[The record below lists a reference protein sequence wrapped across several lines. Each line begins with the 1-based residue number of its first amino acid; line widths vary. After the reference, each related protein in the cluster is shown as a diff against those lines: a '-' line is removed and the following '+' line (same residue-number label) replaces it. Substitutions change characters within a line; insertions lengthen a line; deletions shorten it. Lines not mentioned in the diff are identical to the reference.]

1 MDQRSRPRND
11 ARAEVVNLDQ
21 ARDRLAGR
29 VGGPPGAL
37 QAAAGQAAGLP
48 VDASQPASQPA
59 SSPAASPPSPQP
71 SLRPSPQFFPQFSHP
86 PASQSADTGTAP
98 PLDAS
103 ALADALS
110 SKAGQFDTFNTS
122 LAAYLKSEDVER
134 VAAAYVYS
142 DVAHAGQMRA
152 SGEEYITHPLAVAA
166 ICAAWKLDAQAL
178 MAALLHDVV
187 EDTGITISDVA
198 SRFGAPVGE
207 LVDGLSKL
215 DKIEF
220 ESQEN
225 AQAENFR
232 KMLLAM
238 ARDVRV
244 ILVKLA
250 DRLHNMRTIGS
261 LRTAKRRRI
270 ARETLDIYAPIAHR
284 LGLNQVYRELQ
295 DLSFANLYPHRFA
308 VISRAIKQARGNRR
322 EGVHKILE
330 AIQRTLPE
338 AGITAQVFGRE
349 KHVYGIYRKM
359 VEKKLTFAQVLDVY
373 GFRVVV
379 KDLPTAYHT
388 LGVLH
393 ALYKPVPGK
402 FKDYIAI
409 PKVNGYQ
416 SLHTTL
422 IGPFGTPVELQIRT
436 AGMHRVAEAGVA
448 AHWLYKT
455 GDDAIS
461 DVQKKT
467 HKWLQSLL
475 DIQNSSGDPVEFL
488 EHVKVD
494 LFPDEVYVFTPKGRI
509 MSLPRGATVI
519 DFAYTVHTGVGD
531 ACVGCKVNNEPMP
544 LRTELKNGDLVE
556 IITSKGSQPNPGW
569 LGFVRTGKARAHIRH
584 YLKTMKFE
592 ESAALGERLLGQAL
606 RALGINDIE
615 LDSARWEKLLRDV
628 GAKSR
633 NDLFADIGLGK
644 SLAAVVAR
652 RFQTGMPGGAG
663 AHGGSGSPGTP
674 GAADEPDAER
684 RRDVRAAPVQIRGAD
699 GTAVQLAH
707 CCQPIPGDPIIGLIT
722 KGQGLTI
729 HTHDCKTLVKSRRKD
744 HHDWVDVEWD
754 AEPHRFFTVGIR
766 IIVSNGRGILAKVA
780 AALTSADTNITNV
793 HTEDD
798 ESGNYATMAFTIQV
812 ADRLHL
818 ARVLR
823 RLRRIH
829 EVVRI
834 ARIKS

>member
-1 MDQRSRPRND
+1 MDHRSHPRSA
-11 ARAEVVNLDQ
+11 ARAQVVNLEE
-21 ARDRLAGR
+21 ARGR
-29 VGGPPGAL
+29 ITARGPEPQDSPVAPAATHAVQSTQPNTPPVTSVPPGASRI
-37 QAAAGQAAGLP
+37 AMPDAAGE
-48 VDASQPASQPA
+48 
-59 SSPAASPPSPQP
+59 
-71 SLRPSPQFFPQFSHP
+71 
-86 PASQSADTGTAP
+86 
-98 PLDAS
+98 
-103 ALADALS
+103 LS
-110 SKAGQFDTFNTS
+110 SKAVQFDSFKTS

-134 VAAAYVYS
+134 IAAAYLYS
-142 DVAHAGQMRA
+142 DQAHAGQMRA

-198 SRFGAPVGE
+198 SRFGAPVGA

-220 ESQEN
+220 ESQED

-270 ARETLDIYAPIAHR
+270 ARETLEIYAPIAHR

-308 VISRAIKQARGNRR
+308 VISRAIKLARGNRR
-322 EGVHKILE
+322 EGVNKILE
-330 AIQRTLPE
+330 SIQRTLPE
-338 AGITAQVFGRE
+338 AGIAAQVYGRE

-359 VEKKLTFAQVLDVY
+359 AEKKLTFAQVLDVY

-379 KDLPTAYHT
+379 KDLPTAYHA

-436 AGMHRVAEAGVA
+436 ADMHRVAEAGVA

-455 GDDAIS
+455 GNDAIS

-475 DIQNSSGDPVEFL
+475 DIQNSSGDPAEFL

-509 MSLPRGATVI
+509 MSLPRGATAV

-531 ACVGCKVNNEPMP
+531 ACVGCKINNEPMP

-592 ESAALGERLLGQAL
+592 ESAALGERLLGQSL

-628 GAKSR
+628 GTKSR

-644 SLAAVVAR
+644 RLAAVVAR
-652 RFQTGMPGGAG
+652 RFQMGLPGGHGAHHP
-663 AHGGSGSPGTP
+663 AHGGH
-674 GAADEPDAER
+674 GAASEAAAEHR
-684 RRDVRAAPVQIRGAD
+684 HEMRLAPVLIRGAD
-699 GTAVQLAH
+699 GSAVQLAH
-707 CCQPIPGDPIIGLIT
+707 CCQPIPGDPIIGLIS

-729 HTHDCKTLVKSRRKD
+729 HTHDCKMLVKSRRKD

-754 AEPHRFFTVGIR
+754 AEPDRFFTVGIR
-766 IIVSNGRGILAKVA
+766 VIVSNGRGILAKVA

-798 ESGNYATMAFTIQV
+798 ESGDYATMAFSIQV
-812 ADRLHL
+812 ADRPHL

-823 RLRRIH
+823 RLRRVQ

-834 ARIKS
+834 VRVKS